1 MIGVANL
8 ILNIRVF
15 ALSYMVISV
24 IGSANASGSV
34 APSVAITGIPIIHS
48 LLR

>member
-8 ILNIRVF
+8 ISNITLF
-15 ALSYMVISV
+15 KTSYMAIFV
-24 IGSANASGSV
+24 IGSANASGCI
-34 APSVAITGIPIIHS
+34 APSVAITGMPIIHS